1 MNNIEK
7 QKTDSTQ
14 TKPKEDENYS
24 KLIYEKLCEIK
35 TAARWIAVLTAGCFA
50 AIIAAVICLS

>member
-1 MNNIEK
+1 MNENEK

-35 TAARWIAVLTAGCFA
+35 TVARWIAVLTAGCFA
-50 AIIAAVICLS
+50 AIIAFICLS